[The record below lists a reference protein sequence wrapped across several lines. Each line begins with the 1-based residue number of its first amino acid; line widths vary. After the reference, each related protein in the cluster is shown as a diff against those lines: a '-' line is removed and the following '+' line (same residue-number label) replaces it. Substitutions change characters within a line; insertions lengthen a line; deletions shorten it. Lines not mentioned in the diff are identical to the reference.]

1 MPQLHGSLD
10 WEFPPSSAAPFV
22 RTSNPPCHSMP
33 PKQMHVRHKNVNMLY
48 SLDMSWPCLYSYI
61 ELYSDTCIYVWT
73 HGYKDWYVSIYIYI
87 YILWYYIHVYVYVW
101 FAVGDS
107 SWKRSPASIAN
118 LWGSWSRWTPWRR
131 TWTWNSPLEKTRTC
145 RWLEGRIWM
154 ETYGRPPK
162 FIGLPD

>member
-1 MPQLHGSLD
+1 MHGSLD

-48 SLDMSWPCLYSYI
+48 SLDLVYI
-61 ELYSDTCIYVWT
+61 HILSCIVIP
-73 HGYKDWYVSIYIYI
+73 VSI

-145 RWLEGRIWM
+145 RWLEGRILDGNIWESSKVHWTSRLNVQDM
-154 ETYGRPPK
+154 ICLHVPCLIHTV
-162 FIGLPD
+162 